1 MPEYAFSEWENIR
14 RSVLKHYPDKQL
26 VLINDLIVVHGN
38 YRTTPSK
45 VFSVFEPEFKYF
57 TFKIKTPL
65 GKRYKKYD
73 RGGYD
78 IEKISIPATQLNHIC
93 KEMRDKKLKFV
104 VLDRDDETG
113 TNHGKRMV
121 IRTDESDNPEDGNR
135 Y

>member
-1 MPEYAFSEWENIR
+1 MSEYAFSEWENIR
-14 RSVLKHYPDKQL
+14 RGVLKHYPDKQL

-38 YRTTPSK
+38 YSTTPSK
-45 VFSVFEPEFKYF
+45 VFSVFEPEFKFF

-78 IEKISIPATQLNHIC
+78 IEKISIPGTQLNHIC

-113 TNHGKRMV
+113 TNHGKRKV
-121 IRTDESDNPEDGNR
+121 IRTDESDNPEDANR

>member
-14 RSVLKHYPDKQL
+14 RGVLKHYPDKQL

-65 GKRYKKYD
+65 GKRYKKY
-73 RGGYD
+73 
-78 IEKISIPATQLNHIC
+78 ENVC
-93 KEMRDKKLKFV
+93 FV
-104 VLDRDDETG
+104 
-113 TNHGKRMV
+113 
-121 IRTDESDNPEDGNR
+121 
-135 Y
+135 

>member
-14 RSVLKHYPDKQL
+14 RGVLKHYPDKQL

-38 YRTTPSK
+38 YSTTPSK
-45 VFSVFEPEFKYF
+45 VFSVFEPEFKFF

-78 IEKISIPATQLNHIC
+78 IEKISIPGTQLNHIC

-113 TNHGKRMV
+113 TNHGKRKV
-121 IRTDESDNPEDGNR
+121 IRTDESDNPEDANR

>member
-1 MPEYAFSEWENIR
+1 MPQYAFSEWENIR
-14 RSVLKHYPDKQL
+14 RGVLKHYPDKQL

-38 YRTTPSK
+38 YSTTPSK
-45 VFSVFEPEFKYF
+45 VFSVFEPEFKFF

-78 IEKISIPATQLNHIC
+78 IEKISIPGTQLNHIC

-113 TNHGKRMV
+113 TNHGKRKV
-121 IRTDESDNPEDGNR
+121 IRTDESDNPEDAHR